1 MWIHYADSEKCIGRS
16 IYLPKDTLEKLEK
29 IAINK
34 GIKTSEVIRKLVN
47 KGLNLESSRED
58 IDFIADI
65 IRQELTSIYR
75 LEDIK
80 EILDKQTNRLA
91 KMIMKIGKM
100 STGQLFLLINMFL
113 EIVDSADE
121 NKFDGILEKSMRNGV
136 NYMQKKDFQIN
147 DFLQDIDNLKNIADE
162 I

>member
-1 MWIHYADSEKCIGRS
+1 MAKNTVKKS
-16 IYLPKDTLEKLEK
+16 IDFPKETFEKLERL
-29 IAINK
+29 AVNRNQNV
-34 GIKTSEVIRKLVN
+34 SEVIRQLVN
-47 KGLNLESSRED
+47 KSLNLESSRED

-65 IRQELTSIYR
+65 IRQELNSIYR

-91 KMIMKIGKM
+91 KMMMKIGKM
-100 STGQLFLLINMFL
+100 STGQLFLLISMFL

-121 NKFDGILEKSMRNGV
+121 DKFDAILDKSMRNGV
-136 NYMQKKDFQIN
+136 AYMQKKDFQVN

-162 I
+162 L

>member
-1 MWIHYADSEKCIGRS
+1 MAKNTVKKS
-16 IYLPKDTLEKLEK
+16 IDFPKETFEKLERL
-29 IAINK
+29 AVNRNQNV
-34 GIKTSEVIRKLVN
+34 SEVIRQLVN
-47 KGLNLESSRED
+47 KSLNLESSRED

-65 IRQELTSIYR
+65 IRQELNSIYR

-91 KMIMKIGKM
+91 KMMMKIGKM
-100 STGQLFLLINMFL
+100 STGQLFLLISMFL

-121 NKFDGILEKSMRNGV
+121 GKPDAIIDKSMRNGV
-136 NYMQKKDFQIN
+136 AYMQKKDFQVN

-162 I
+162 L

>member
-1 MWIHYADSEKCIGRS
+1 MSEKCIRRS
-16 IYLPKDTLEKLEK
+16 IYLPKETLEKLEK

-34 GIKTSEVIRKLVN
+34 GLKTSEVIRMFID
-47 KGLNLESSRED
+47 KGLNIESSRED
-58 IDFIADI
+58 IDFITDT

-80 EILDKQTNRLA
+80 EILDKETNRLA

-113 EIVDSADE
+113 RMIDE
-121 NKFDGILEKSMRNGV
+121 AEEDRFDELLEMSIRNGI
-136 NYMQKKDFQIN
+136 NYMKKKDFQIN
-147 DFLQDIDNLKNIADE
+147 DFLQDTENLKNISKDL
-162 I
+162 

>member
-1 MWIHYADSEKCIGRS
+1 MSEKFIRRS
-16 IYLPKDTLEKLEK
+16 VYLPKETLEKLEK
-29 IAINK
+29 LAINK
-34 GIKTSEVIRKLVN
+34 GLKTSEVIRMFID
-47 KGLNLESSRED
+47 KGLNIESSRED

-65 IRQELTSIYR
+65 IRQELNSIYR

-91 KMIMKIGKM
+91 KMMMKIGKM
-100 STGQLFLLINMFL
+100 STGQLFLLISMFL

-121 NKFDGILEKSMRNGV
+121 DKFDAILDKSMRNGV
-136 NYMQKKDFQIN
+136 AYMQKKDFQVN

-162 I
+162 L

>member
-1 MWIHYADSEKCIGRS
+1 MAKNIVKKS
-16 IYLPKDTLEKLEK
+16 IDFPKETFEKLEK
-29 IAINK
+29 LAINRNQN
-34 GIKTSEVIRKLVN
+34 ISEVIRQLVN

-91 KMIMKIGKM
+91 KMLMKIGKIN
-100 STGQLFLLINMFL
+100 TEQLFLLINMFL
-113 EIVDSADE
+113 KIIDEADE
-121 NKFDGILEKSMRNGV
+121 NKFDEILEKSMRNGV

-147 DFLQDIDNLKNIADE
+147 DFLEDVDNLKNISNNL
-162 I
+162 

>member
-1 MWIHYADSEKCIGRS
+1 MSEKCIRRS

-34 GIKTSEVIRKLVN
+34 GLKISEVIRMFID
-47 KGLNLESSRED
+47 KGLNIESSRED
-58 IDFIADI
+58 IDFITDI

-91 KMIMKIGKM
+91 KMMMKIGKM

-136 NYMQKKDFQIN
+136 NYMQKKDFAIN
-147 DFLQDIDNLKNIADE
+147 DFLQDTDNLKDISENL
-162 I
+162 

>member
-1 MWIHYADSEKCIGRS
+1 MAKNTVKKS
-16 IYLPKDTLEKLEK
+16 IDFPKETFEKLERL
-29 IAINK
+29 AVNRNQNV
-34 GIKTSEVIRKLVN
+34 SEVIRQLVN
-47 KGLNLESSRED
+47 KSLNLESSRED

-65 IRQELTSIYR
+65 IRQELNSIYR

-91 KMIMKIGKM
+91 KMMMKIGKM
-100 STGQLFLLINMFL
+100 STGQLFLLISMFL

-121 NKFDGILEKSMRNGV
+121 DKFDAILDKSMRNGV
-136 NYMQKKDFQIN
+136 NYMQKKDFQVN

-162 I
+162 L

>member
-1 MWIHYADSEKCIGRS
+1 MSEKCIRRS
-16 IYLPKDTLEKLEK
+16 IYLPKETLEKLEK

-34 GIKTSEVIRKLVN
+34 GVKTSEVIRMFID
-47 KGLNLESSRED
+47 KGLNIESSRED
-58 IDFIADI
+58 IDFITDI

-91 KMIMKIGKM
+91 KMMMKIGKM

-113 EIVDSADE
+113 RMIDE
-121 NKFDGILEKSMRNGV
+121 AEEDRFDDLLEMSIRNGI

-147 DFLQDIDNLKNIADE
+147 DFLQDTENLKNISKDL
-162 I
+162 

>member
-1 MWIHYADSEKCIGRS
+1 MSEKCIRRS

-34 GIKTSEVIRKLVN
+34 GLKTSEVIRMFID
-47 KGLNLESSRED
+47 KGLNIESSRED
-58 IDFIADI
+58 IDFITDI

-91 KMIMKIGKM
+91 KMMMKIGKM

-121 NKFDGILEKSMRNGV
+121 NKFDEILEKSMRNGV
-136 NYMQKKDFQIN
+136 NYMQKKDFAIN
-147 DFLQDIDNLKNIADE
+147 DFLQDVDNLKNISDE
-162 I
+162 L

>member
-1 MWIHYADSEKCIGRS
+1 MSEKCIRRS
-16 IYLPKDTLEKLEK
+16 VYLPKETLEKLEK

-34 GIKTSEVIRKLVN
+34 GVKTSEVIRMFID
-47 KGLNLESSRED
+47 KGLNIESSRED
-58 IDFIADI
+58 IDFITDI

-100 STGQLFLLINMFL
+100 STGQIFLLINMFL
-113 EIVDSADE
+113 RMIDE
-121 NKFDGILEKSMRNGV
+121 AEEDRFDELLEMSIRNGI

-147 DFLQDIDNLKNIADE
+147 DFLQDTENLKNISKDL
-162 I
+162 

>member
-1 MWIHYADSEKCIGRS
+1 MSENHIRRS
-16 IYLPKDTLEKLEK
+16 IYLPKYTLEKIEK

-34 GIKTSEVIRKLVN
+34 GLKTSEVIRLFID
-47 KGLNLESSRED
+47 KGLNIESSRED
-58 IDFIADI
+58 IDFITDI

-113 EIVDSADE
+113 RMIDE
-121 NKFDGILEKSMRNGV
+121 AEEDRFDELLEMSIRNGI

-147 DFLQDIDNLKNIADE
+147 DFLQDVDNLKNISNNL
-162 I
+162 

>member
-1 MWIHYADSEKCIGRS
+1 MSEKCIRRS

-34 GIKTSEVIRKLVN
+34 GLKTSEVIRMFID
-47 KGLNLESSRED
+47 KGLNIESSRED
-58 IDFIADI
+58 IDFITDI

-91 KMIMKIGKM
+91 KMMMKIGKM

-121 NKFDGILEKSMRNGV
+121 NKFDEILEKSMRNGV
-136 NYMQKKDFQIN
+136 NYMQKKDFQVN
-147 DFLQDIDNLKNIADE
+147 DFLQDVDNLKSIAKNL
-162 I
+162 

>member
-1 MWIHYADSEKCIGRS
+1 MSEKCIRRS
-16 IYLPKDTLEKLEK
+16 IYLPKETLEKLEK

-34 GIKTSEVIRKLVN
+34 GLKTSEVIRMFID
-47 KGLNLESSRED
+47 KGLNIESSRED
-58 IDFIADI
+58 IDFITDT

-113 EIVDSADE
+113 RMIDE
-121 NKFDGILEKSMRNGV
+121 AEEDRFDDLLEMSIRNGI

-147 DFLQDIDNLKNIADE
+147 DFLQDTENLKNISKDL
-162 I
+162 

>member
-1 MWIHYADSEKCIGRS
+1 MA
-16 IYLPKDTLEKLEK
+16 KDTIKKSIDFPKETFEKLEK
-29 IAINK
+29 LAVNK
-34 GIKTSEVIRKLVN
+34 NQNVSETIRQLVN

-80 EILDKQTNRLA
+80 DILDKQTNRLA

-121 NKFDGILEKSMRNGV
+121 NKFDEILEKSMRNGV
-136 NYMQKKDFQIN
+136 NYMQKKDFAIN
-147 DFLQDIDNLKNIADE
+147 DFLQDTDNLKVVSENL
-162 I
+162 

>member
-1 MWIHYADSEKCIGRS
+1 MKEELIQITFKVPKEKAN
-16 IYLPKDTLEKLEK
+16 TLK
-29 IAINK
+29 ILSAKKHIPLA
-34 GIKTSEVIRKLVN
+34 ELVRRLVD

-58 IDFIADI
+58 IDFITDI

-91 KMIMKIGKM
+91 KMMMKIGKM

-121 NKFDGILEKSMRNGV
+121 NKFDEILEKSMRNGV

-147 DFLQDIDNLKNIADE
+147 DFLQDVDNLKRITDE

>member
-1 MWIHYADSEKCIGRS
+1 MKEELIQITFKVPKEKA
-16 IYLPKDTLEKLEK
+16 DTLK
-29 IAINK
+29 ILSAKKHIPLA
-34 GIKTSEVIRKLVN
+34 ELVRRLVD

-65 IRQELTSIYR
+65 IRQELNSIYR

-91 KMIMKIGKM
+91 KMMMKIGKM
-100 STGQLFLLINMFL
+100 STGQLFLLISMFL

-121 NKFDGILEKSMRNGV
+121 DKFDVILDKSMRNGV
-136 NYMQKKDFQIN
+136 AYMQKKDFQIN

-162 I
+162 L

>member
-1 MWIHYADSEKCIGRS
+1 MVENVTLDQALELQK
-16 IYLPKDTLEKLEK
+16 TLE
-29 IAINK
+29 A
-34 GIKTSEVIRKLVN
+34 VN
-47 KGLNLESSRED
+47 SRED

-65 IRQELTSIYR
+65 IRQELNSIYR

-91 KMIMKIGKM
+91 KMMMKIGKM
-100 STGQLFLLINMFL
+100 STGQLFLLISMFL

-121 NKFDGILEKSMRNGV
+121 DKFDAILDKSMRNGV
-136 NYMQKKDFQIN
+136 DKSMLNGFSYMQKKDFQVN

-162 I
+162 L

>member
-1 MWIHYADSEKCIGRS
+1 MNKKSVKKSVVFNIDMLNNI
-16 IYLPKDTLEKLEK
+16 EK
-29 IAINK
+29 IALKK
-34 GIKTSEVIRKLVN
+34 GTTFSEVVREYID
-47 KGLNLESSRED
+47 KGLLIDGYSQD
-58 IDFIADI
+58 IDFITGI

-91 KMIMKIGKM
+91 KMMMKIGKM

-113 EIVDSADE
+113 RMIDE
-121 NKFDGILEKSMRNGV
+121 AEEDRFDDLLEMSIRNGI

-147 DFLQDIDNLKNIADE
+147 DFLQDTENLKNISKDL
-162 I
+162 